1 MNFIDRVEIR
11 VKAGDGGNGI
21 VSFRHEKFIDKGGPD
36 GGDGG
41 RGANVV
47 FEASSNENTLAR
59 FRYNKEVLAE
69 DGQAGDKRK
78 KRGRGAKDV
87 TTLVPVGTV
96 VTDVETGAVLADLT
110 EHGQRAIIA
119 KGGQGG
125 FGNAHFIS
133 STRQA
138 PKVAEKGE
146 PGDDR
151 QVSLEL
157 KLIADV
163 GLVGLPNAGK
173 STLLSVVSNARP
185 EIGNYA
191 FTTLSPNLGVVDI
204 DKGTSVLVADIPG
217 LIEGAA
223 EGKGLGDEF
232 LRHVERTLVL
242 VHVIDAYN
250 DDVTKAYATI
260 QDELAAYK
268 VDLSDRPQIVVLNKI
283 EGLDEDIIEDLIQQ
297 LRKVVPPAVPVLAI
311 SAQAHIGTKELLYS
325 IKDIL
330 LSAREARAREEAER
344 EEKGEG
350 LPVLNLTDET
360 KAWTVEQPSKHRYV
374 VRGRK
379 IERFAVRTD
388 FDNPHSVARL
398 RDIMRKMGIAHELVR
413 RKIEPG
419 DTVQIGN
426 DQSFE
431 Y

>member
-11 VKAGDGGNGI
+11 VKAGDGGNGK

-41 RGANVV
+41 RGGNVI

-59 FRYNKEVLAE
+59 FRFNKEVIA
-69 DGQAGDKRK
+69 DSGQGGDKRRK
-78 KRGRGAKDV
+78 HGRSAQD
-87 TTLVPVGTV
+87 TITLVPVGTI
-96 VTDVETGAVLADLT
+96 VTDIETDTVIADLT

-133 STRQA
+133 STRQT
-138 PKVAEKGE
+138 PRVAEKGE

-151 QVSLEL
+151 QVNLEL

-173 STLLSVVSNARP
+173 STLLSVISNARP
-185 EIGNYA
+185 EIANYA

-204 DKGTSVLVADIPG
+204 DRDTSVLVADIPG

-250 DDVTKAYATI
+250 DDVVRAYTTI

-268 VDLSDRPQIVVLNKI
+268 VDLSDRPQVVVINKI
-283 EGLDEDIIEDLIQQ
+283 EGLDDEIIADLIQQ
-297 LRKVVPPAVPVLAI
+297 LRKVVPPTVAVHAI
-311 SAQAHIGTKELLYS
+311 SAQAHLGTKELLYTV
-325 IKDIL
+325 KDML
-330 LSAREARAREEAER
+330 LAARKARDEAEA
-344 EEKGEG
+344 ELVAEG
-350 LPVLNLTDET
+350 KALPVLGLSPEA
-360 KAWTVEQPSKHRYV
+360 KPWTVEQPSKHRFV
-374 VRGRK
+374 IRGRK

-413 RKIEPG
+413 RDVEPG
-419 DTVQIGN
+419 DTIQIGDN
-426 DQSFE
+426 QTFE